1 MKRLV
6 PVLLLGIVLAA
17 RAWAL
22 SADEQMRFA
31 DGIYLRG
38 FYETALTEYIA
49 LIRDNPGSPHE
60 VAALYRIG
68 ECYRQLGNQAGA
80 ERFYKR
86 VAQEFP
92 QSPQAPRAELRRAE
106 IAIADQQ
113 YAAAQAILTTLQT
126 RDATPETAAAAGYYL
141 GYSRLKNNDAAGA
154 DAAFRQVLADFA
166 DSPYA
171 SYAALDLAALHA
183 KDKTPAAQMTTWY
196 EQAVAAA
203 PTLAAK
209 AEALFRWGDW
219 AYRNEDYQQAADTL
233 QALLLELPDQPR
245 ARDAWLAAGWS
256 LYFLERTPEAMELA
270 EKLAHDAP
278 DANLAAAGV
287 YLRANCL
294 RKLNRDGEAL
304 ADYETVVRDYP
315 RTDYAARAAYEIM
328 VTRFKRGEY
337 DKVLVVAPVQ
347 PAKEQAADVLW
358 MRAEAERNLGRLD
371 DARGH
376 YEALVKEFPR
386 AAQAVPALLRLGEM
400 ARAAGRQSEAAA
412 WFQRVAQD
420 YPKNEAAAE
429 ALKAAAL
436 ANLRAG
442 DPKAALAGWDDLL
455 ARSPTGAAAAEARLQ
470 KALVLIELKKPKDAL
485 ALLDALVADAPA
497 GASIAAA
504 QYWRGVLLAEQEKWS
519 AAEAA
524 LRACL
529 AAGPEP
535 QTASLARLR
544 LAVALQ
550 RLQRLDEAAD
560 QLAPLLAQ
568 PDMVAD
574 NPALIEWLIRRS
586 FEQGDDARALE
597 AATALAQHAREASW
611 RQIGWHWAGTS
622 QTQLGREKEA
632 LASYR
637 KAVAEPA
644 RTREGTEAQL
654 LLAELELKNG
664 AHEKAEAAFTA
675 AGEAAA
681 GEDTLDLRARA
692 YFGLAETAEAA
703 GQLDKAARHF
713 MSVAVLYDDPQWTPQ
728 SLYRASQLF
737 GKLGKKAEQ
746 ESTRRELLQRYPD
759 SSFARQLQEAAP

>member
-1 MKRLV
+1 
-6 PVLLLGIVLAA
+6 
-17 RAWAL
+17 
-22 SADEQMRFA
+22 
-31 DGIYLRG
+31 
-38 FYETALTEYIA
+38 
-49 LIRDNPGSPHE
+49 
-60 VAALYRIG
+60 
-68 ECYRQLGNQAGA
+68 
-80 ERFYKR
+80 
-86 VAQEFP
+86 
-92 QSPQAPRAELRRAE
+92 
-106 IAIADQQ
+106 
-113 YAAAQAILTTLQT
+113 
-126 RDATPETAAAAGYYL
+126 
-141 GYSRLKNNDAAGA
+141 
-154 DAAFRQVLADFA
+154 
-166 DSPYA
+166 
-171 SYAALDLAALHA
+171 
-183 KDKTPAAQMTTWY
+183 
-196 EQAVAAA
+196 
-203 PTLAAK
+203 
-209 AEALFRWGDW
+209 
-219 AYRNEDYQQAADTL
+219 
-233 QALLLELPDQPR
+233 
-245 ARDAWLAAGWS
+245 
-256 LYFLERTPEAMELA
+256 
-270 EKLAHDAP
+270 
-278 DANLAAAGV
+278 
-287 YLRANCL
+287 
-294 RKLNRDGEAL
+294 
-304 ADYETVVRDYP
+304 
-315 RTDYAARAAYEIM
+315 
-328 VTRFKRGEY
+328 
-337 DKVLVVAPVQ
+337 
-347 PAKEQAADVLW
+347 
-358 MRAEAERNLGRLD
+358 
-371 DARGH
+371 
-376 YEALVKEFPR
+376 
-386 AAQAVPALLRLGEM
+386 
-400 ARAAGRQSEAAA
+400 
-412 WFQRVAQD
+412 
-420 YPKNEAAAE
+420 
-429 ALKAAAL
+429 
-436 ANLRAG
+436 
-442 DPKAALAGWDDLL
+442 
-455 ARSPTGAAAAEARLQ
+455 LQ

-529 AAGPEP
+529 AAAPEP

-611 RQIGWHWAGTS
+611 RQIGWHWVGTS
-622 QTQLGREKEA
+622 QAQLGHEKEA
-632 LASYR
+632 VASYR

-644 RTREGTEAQL
+644 HTREGTEAQL

-664 AHEKAEAAFTA
+664 ALEKAEAAFTA

-703 GQLDKAARHF
+703 GQFDKAARHF

>member
-1 MKRLV
+1 MKRRLL
-6 PVLLLGIVLAA
+6 VLLSGIWLTAT
-17 RAWAL
+17 AWAL
-22 SADEQMRFA
+22 TADEQMRFA

-38 FYETALTEYIA
+38 FYETALSEYLV

-60 VAALYRIG
+60 AAALYRVG
-68 ECYRQLGNQAGA
+68 ECYRQMGNQAGA

-86 VAQEFP
+86 VAQDYP

-113 YAAAQAILTTLQT
+113 YATAQAILTAQQS
-126 RDATPETAAAAGYYL
+126 RAAAPETAAAAGYYL
-141 GYSRLKNNDAAGA
+141 GYSRMKNNDAAGA
-154 DAAFRQVLADFA
+154 DAAYRQVLADFA

-183 KDKTPAAQMTTWY
+183 KDKTAAAQMAAWY

-203 PTLAAK
+203 ATPAAK

-219 AYRNEDYQQAADTL
+219 AYRNEEYQQAADTL
-233 QALLLELPDQPR
+233 QSLLLELPDQPR

-270 EKLAHDAP
+270 EKLAHAAP
-278 DANLAAAGV
+278 DAQLTAAGI

-304 ADYETVVRDYP
+304 ADYETVTRDYP
-315 RTDYAARAAYEIM
+315 RTDYAPRAAYEIM

-337 DKVLVVAPVQ
+337 DKALVAAPAQ
-347 PAKEQAADVLW
+347 PDKTQAADVLW
-358 MRAEAERNLGRLD
+358 MRAEAERQLGRLD
-371 DARGH
+371 DARSH
-376 YEALVKEFPR
+376 WEALVKEFPR
-386 AAQAVPALLRLGEM
+386 AAQAAPALLRLGEM
-400 ARAAGRQSEAAA
+400 AREAGRQDEAAA
-412 WFQRVAQD
+412 WFQRVAAD
-420 YPKNEAAAE
+420 YPKHEAATE

-436 ANLRAG
+436 ANMRAG
-442 DPKAALAGWDDLL
+442 NAQAALAGWDALL
-455 ARSPTGAAAAEARLQ
+455 ARTPTGPAAAEARLQ
-470 KALVLIELKKPKDAL
+470 KALVLLELKKPKNAL
-485 ALLDALVADAPA
+485 TLLDELVAESPT
-497 GASIAAA
+497 GESLAAA
-504 QYWRGVLLAEQEKWS
+504 HYWRGALLAEQEKWS

-529 AAGPEP
+529 AAAPDP
-535 QTASLARLR
+535 ATASLARLR

-560 QLAPLLAQ
+560 QLAPLLTQA
-568 PDMVAD
+568 DMVAD

-586 FEQGDDARALE
+586 FEQGDDARALA
-597 AATALAQHAREASW
+597 AATALAQHAREAGW

-622 QTQLGREKEA
+622 QAQLGREKEA
-632 LASYR
+632 RACYQ

-644 RTREGTEAQL
+644 HTREGTEAQL
-654 LLAELELKNG
+654 LLAELDLQAG
-664 AHEKAEAAFTA
+664 ATEKAA
-675 AGEAAA
+675 AGFAAA
-681 GEDTLDLRARA
+681 GETTTGEDRLDLRARA

-703 GQLDKAARHF
+703 SQLDKAARHF

-737 GKLGKKAEQ
+737 GRLGKPTEQ
-746 ESTRRELLQRYPD
+746 ESVRRELLQRYPD